1 MNAKTRPEAQTP
13 LQIARRL
20 AADFAE
26 NAAERDVAGGTP
38 KAERDALRRSGLLS
52 LIIPREYGGLGASW
66 SETLQTVRELARVDS
81 SIAHV
86 YGFQHLMLA
95 TVRLFSRPEQWQ
107 PWFEL
112 TARNRWFWGNALNP
126 LDNRTVAR
134 RFDGWREFSGKK
146 SFCSGAR
153 DSEMLIAS
161 ALDGEGGAL
170 LIAAIPTAR
179 SGISLGQDWDNMGQ
193 RQTDSGSAI
202 FERVR
207 VEESELLLDPGP
219 LSTPFACLRPLIA
232 QLIFTEVFLGIAEG
246 AFEEARQYTLRE
258 ARPWFRSEVAEANAD
273 PYVLARYGEFWVGL
287 ESTRALVERAAQRL
301 DAAWSKGPALDAS
314 ERGQLAL
321 AIAAAKRRPAPGPLL
336 AQPAHPDPAR
346 PAGLQD
352 PRAGRLGAEPVTAAT
367 DLLLMNA
374 STRTPDR
381 LLTLPRSPNLATS
394 IRATAQVFEDP
405 KSQALLEHLRQVAP
419 SEASV
424 LVIGET
430 GTGKE
435 LVARHIHNL
444 SARRNGPFVAVNC
457 GAFSESLV
465 EAELFGH
472 EKGAFTGALAAKAG
486 WFEEANGGT
495 LFLDEIGDLPM
506 PIQVKLLRVLQ
517 EREVVRLG
525 SRKSIPIDVRVLA
538 ATNVQLERAINA
550 GHFREDLYYRLNV
563 VSLELSPLRERPGDI
578 LPLTRHFIAEYS
590 RRLGYGQSQLSPE
603 AAQKLRA
610 YSWPGNIRE
619 LENVIHH
626 TLLICRDGLI
636 RADDLH
642 LSNLR
647 LERGEELARGGP
659 ASGAAEHLLQQAF
672 QRLFEEQGENL
683 HGRVED
689 ALLRAAY
696 RFCHGN
702 QVHTANLLG
711 LSRNVTRTRLIA
723 IGELVVNKR
732 GGQRIDGERAVRLSI

>member
-301 DAAWSKGPALDAS
+301 DAAWSEGPALDAS

-321 AIAAAKRRPAPGPLL
+321 AIAAAKVAASTCATACSKSPAPAPLTPPC
-336 AQPAHPDPAR
+336 AW
-346 PAGLQD
+346 
-352 PRAGRLGAEPVTAAT
+352 TA
-367 DLLLMNA
+367 
-374 STRTPDR
+374 
-381 LLTLPRSPNLATS
+381 
-394 IRATAQVFEDP
+394 
-405 KSQALLEHLRQVAP
+405 
-419 SEASV
+419 
-424 LVIGET
+424 
-430 GTGKE
+430 
-435 LVARHIHNL
+435 
-444 SARRNGPFVAVNC
+444 
-457 GAFSESLV
+457 
-465 EAELFGH
+465 
-472 EKGAFTGALAAKAG
+472 TGATCAPRPCTTRWTTRSAS
-486 WFEEANGGT
+486 W
-495 LFLDEIGDLPM
+495 
-506 PIQVKLLRVLQ
+506 
-517 EREVVRLG
+517 
-525 SRKSIPIDVRVLA
+525 
-538 ATNVQLERAINA
+538 AT
-550 GHFREDLYYRLNV
+550 
-563 VSLELSPLRERPGDI
+563 
-578 LPLTRHFIAEYS
+578 
-590 RRLGYGQSQLSPE
+590 
-603 AAQKLRA
+603 
-610 YSWPGNIRE
+610 
-619 LENVIHH
+619 
-626 TLLICRDGLI
+626 
-636 RADDLH
+636 
-642 LSNLR
+642 
-647 LERGEELARGGP
+647 
-659 ASGAAEHLLQQAF
+659 
-672 QRLFEEQGENL
+672 
-683 HGRVED
+683 GR
-689 ALLRAAY
+689 
-696 RFCHGN
+696 
-702 QVHTANLLG
+702 
-711 LSRNVTRTRLIA
+711 
-723 IGELVVNKR
+723 
-732 GGQRIDGERAVRLSI
+732 